1 MKKIIGVGTGLRI
14 FGMAVISEDL
24 RRLNRLGP
32 VVTFVGSGSQGASAF
47 YKSTGFDRCDV
58 AEMWTKDL

>member
-32 VVTFVGSGSQGASAF
+32 VVAFVGSGSKGASAF
-47 YKSTGFDRCDV
+47 YKSIGFAICDV